1 MIHDSRFM
9 IQDRMD
15 YSLAQFKKTI
25 IMLGI
30 RTGAIMAIAA
40 GLIWF
45 LNLEISKESKALYD
59 ESTVRQIVNGKRE
72 KFTEL
77 EKEFKAVKDD
87 KINMEAVVPSEANI
101 FEVMRLFESLAKKS
115 GGSASVSFSDSLNKD
130 GVFIETPFH
139 FTAFGN
145 IDFFE
150 KYLKAL
156 EDLPYGI
163 KFASANIAGSTG
175 LYNNGEMKL
184 EASMIFSPE

>member
-1 MIHDSRFM
+1 
-9 IQDRMD
+9 MD

-45 LNLEISKESKALYD
+45 LSLEISKESKALYD

-139 FTAFGN
+139 FTASGN

-150 KYLKAL
+150 DYLKAL

-163 KFASANIAGSTG
+163 KFVSANIAGSAG

-184 EASMIFSPE
+184 EASMIFSPEKKQE